1 MTIYRRPARHQVLT
15 GKGEERHEVEQK
27 CHSFIC
33 LLNVYLQDAKKKKK
47 VVSSFE
53 ENNKHRHKNQQ
64 HDGINT
70 RIRVCWGSAE
80 KVPPQGA
87 GEDFA
92 EEVTLKLDL
101 AG

>member
-1 MTIYRRPARHQVLT
+1 MPFLHMSI
-15 GKGEERHEVEQK
+15 K
-27 CHSFIC
+27 C
-33 LLNVYLQDAKKKKK
+33 LLTRCKKKKK